1 MAYPSFMNFER
12 ISEEAHGGGFPC
24 LASENQRLL
33 ELGFDELCTNLFAP
47 DFPVAGECDYERFNG
62 RMNYD
67 IE

>member
-12 ISEEAHGGGFPC
+12 ISEEAHGGDVDC
-24 LASENQRLL
+24 LTSENQVLH
-33 ELGFDELCTNLFAP
+33 ELGFDELCNLLAP
-47 DFPVAGECDYERFNG
+47 GFSAAGVCDYDKFNG